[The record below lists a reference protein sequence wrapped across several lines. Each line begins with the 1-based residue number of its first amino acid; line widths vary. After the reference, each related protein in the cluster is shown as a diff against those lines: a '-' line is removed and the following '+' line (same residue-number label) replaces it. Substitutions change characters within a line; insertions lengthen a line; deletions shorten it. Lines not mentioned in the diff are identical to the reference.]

1 MGWCPNGPIQEA
13 TRRPDISET
22 SVSTSPD
29 QKRSPIVGI
38 PGVITEERY
47 RNRQISYFFTAGLIV
62 MITTC
67 IYNSLTYRLIFPGVL
82 FAILVTLGWL
92 LSASLTVRIYD
103 NLLEIKMGLVS
114 LGFNKR
120 KIPLTEIKSVRME
133 EGPSERAIRY
143 FIARA
148 DPRKFRSGVT
158 IELIDGKTIRIGT
171 ADPEI
176 LMQAIKDAI
185 ADAAKEHLQ
194 GVPS

>member
-1 MGWCPNGPIQEA
+1 
-13 TRRPDISET
+13 
-22 SVSTSPD
+22 
-29 QKRSPIVGI
+29 
-38 PGVITEERY
+38 
-47 RNRQISYFFTAGLIV
+47 

>member
-1 MGWCPNGPIQEA
+1 MGWCPNGPIQGA
-13 TRRPDISET
+13 TRRQDISET
-22 SVSTSPD
+22 SISASPD
-29 QKRSPIVGI
+29 QKRSPAVGI
-38 PGVITEERY
+38 PGVIAGERY

-62 MITTC
+62 MIITC
-67 IYNSLTYRLIFPGVL
+67 IYNSLTYHLIFPGVL

-133 EGPSERAIRY
+133 EGPGERAIRY

-185 ADAAKEHLQ
+185 ADVSKTHPR